1 MKTNH
6 SQRGL
11 EARILEANVSEKQ
24 PQRRM
29 QTNQFSG
36 ARTAQGIDIRP
47 WSAKKILLL
56 PHCFLCSFSITQ

>member
-11 EARILEANVSEKQ
+11 EARILEANMSEKQ

-29 QTNQFSG
+29 QRNQFSG
-36 ARTAQGIDIRP
+36 TRTAEGIDIHPR
-47 WSAKKILLL
+47 SEKILLL
-56 PHCFLCSFSITQ
+56 SHCFLC